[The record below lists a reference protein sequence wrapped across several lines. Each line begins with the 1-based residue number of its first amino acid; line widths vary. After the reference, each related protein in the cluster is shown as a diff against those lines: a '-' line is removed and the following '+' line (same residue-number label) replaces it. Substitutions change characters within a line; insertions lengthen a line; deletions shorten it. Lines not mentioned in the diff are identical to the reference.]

1 MRLGELWKRIIEGHA
16 GITEHAFLTAEI
28 NEFMQSQKRKDMIT
42 AREYYLGKQDILHKR
57 RTIVDENGVE
67 KELKNVP
74 NSRIVDNKIDDL
86 VDQKTN
92 YLLANPIEVQSDDDL
107 VDIFNNRFNR
117 KLKNIG
123 RDAIISGIAYLIPY
137 IDAEG
142 LLQFKKAMA
151 EHILP
156 FWADDEHTKL
166 DAFMYIYPVEV
177 YKLDGVKDNVYK
189 VEYYTPKGIR
199 YYEWTMHNLTPD
211 VSKGTQPHY
220 MEGGQA
226 KSWRNIPLIPFKRNE
241 SELSLIKQVKSLQ
254 DALNTLISNFS
265 DNMQEDIRSTILVI
279 KNYEGEN
286 LDGFRQKL
294 ATYGA
299 IKVKSID
306 GVEGGVD
313 ALNIEVD
320 ASNYDVILKMLRRSI
335 IENGRG
341 FDAKDER
348 MSNNPNQMNI
358 QSMYSDIDLDTN
370 DLESEFQASL
380 ELLMEFV
387 SEYKGREIE
396 ATFIFN
402 RDLPVNQSDV
412 INNCKN
418 SVGIISKETIIANHP
433 WTINTD
439 EELKRLKAEEEEQI
453 ADFVVGGKDEQQS
466 VLE

>member
-1 MRLGELWKRIIEGHA
+1 MRLGELWRQIIEGNA
-16 GITEHAFLTAEI
+16 GITEHAFLTSEI
-28 NEFMQSQKRKDMIT
+28 NEFMQSQKRKDMLK
-42 AREYYLGKQDILHKR
+42 AREYYLGKQDILKKR
-57 RTIVDENGVE
+57 RTIVDENGNE
-67 KELKNVP
+67 KELHNVP

-107 VDIFNNRFNR
+107 SDIFNNRFNR

-123 RDAIISGIAYLIPY
+123 RDAIIGGIAYLIPY
-137 IDAEG
+137 IDADG
-142 LLQFKKAMA
+142 SLQFKKAMP

-166 DAFMYIYPVEV
+166 DAFMYIYLVEV
-177 YKLDGVKDNVYK
+177 YKLDGVKHKVHK
-189 VEYYTPKGIR
+189 VEYYTPQGIR
-199 YYEWTMHNLTPD
+199 YYEWTMNNLTPD
-211 VSKGTQPHY
+211 LSKNIQPHY

-226 KSWRNIPLIPFKRNE
+226 KSWRSVPLIPFKRNE
-241 SELSLIKQVKSLQ
+241 AELSIIKQVQSLQ

-306 GVEGGVD
+306 GVEGGVE

-320 ASNYDVILKMLRRSI
+320 ASNYDIILKMLRRSI

-402 RDLPVNQSDV
+402 RDLPVNQGDV

-418 SVGIISKETIIANHP
+418 SVGILSKETIIANHP
-433 WTINTD
+433 WTINTE
-439 EELKRLKAEEEEQI
+439 EELKRLKSEEEEQI
-453 ADFVVGGKDEQQS
+453 ADFVVGGRDEQQGI
-466 VLE
+466 LE